1 MPFNPVTVEEGT
13 LELPAGP
20 TLAYSLHFPT
30 ATSRS
35 DLRQAALIAH
45 PYGRLGGSRHDHVVV
60 ALAELLVEEGW
71 LVCRYD
77 SRGAGDSTG
86 SGSWTG
92 APEAE
97 DYQRI
102 LLDVL
107 LPLLSPSSA
116 SSAAASVESAAPT
129 TYDLLL
135 CGYSFG
141 SLAASFCLAPSPTST
156 ASFRTRCLLVS
167 YPVSVL
173 WALCSF
179 RHSTFTTA
187 LRTTIQKGEYRTL
200 AIFGDGDQ
208 FSSVGKFRRWSNELG
223 KYGGSTGCWQA
234 VEIEGADH
242 FWGDPVTKRELLEVV
257 RAWLR
262 A

>member
-1 MPFNPVTVEEGT
+1 MLFNPDTVQEGT

-35 DLRQAALIAH
+35 NLRQAALIAH

-60 ALAELLVEEGW
+60 ALARMLAEEGW
-71 LVCRYD
+71 LVCRHD
-77 SRGAGDSTG
+77 ARGAGNSTG

-102 LLDVL
+102 LHNVL

-116 SSAAASVESAAPT
+116 SSAAASVESAPPT
-129 TYDLLL
+129 IYDLLL

-141 SLAASFCLAPSPTST
+141 SLAASACPAPPPTSA
-156 ASFRTRCLLVS
+156 ASFRTRYLLVS
-167 YPVSVL
+167 YPLSVL

-179 RHSTFTTA
+179 RSSTFTTA
-187 LRTTIQKGEYRTL
+187 LRTMIQKGEHRTL

-208 FSSVGKFRRWSNELG
+208 FSSVGKFRRWSDELG
-223 KYGGSTGCWQA
+223 KEAGSTGRWQA
-234 VEIEGADH
+234 VEVEGADH
-242 FWGDPVTKRELLEVV
+242 FWGDRAKKRELLEAV
-257 RAWLR
+257 RKWLR
-262 A
+262 T